1 MKNPLLA
8 IVLLTLSILGSG
20 CKSTDPISG
29 SGKGIPTSFHGESDS
44 LNAAAINWRDYF
56 NNPILLDL
64 IDTALNQNFD
74 ILKAYQRIEAS
85 RAGVRFTK
93 GALLPTVSGYG
104 SLAQRRYGLYTMD
117 GAGNISTYINP
128 DEIVPIHLRDYY
140 LGLQT
145 TWEVD
150 LWGKLRNRKK
160 AATARFFS
168 TIEAKNLIVTT
179 IIAEVANSY
188 YTLQALDNK
197 LEILRENIKLQE
209 DALEV
214 VQTQKEAG
222 ITNEL
227 AVKQFEGQV
236 LNSKN
241 LEKETLQEILETENR
256 INFLLGRYPQPVR
269 RTKEQYK
276 DSLDFMIRVGSPSDL
291 LRNRPDIRQSEQQLQ
306 AAKADVK
313 AAQAAF
319 YPSLNLSGAYG
330 YQAYKTGVLFRS
342 PESIAYTIFGGLTA
356 PLLNRSQIKAEFQNA
371 NASQTEALYNY
382 QESILNGYT
391 EVYNELAKLK
401 RLQEIHDLRT
411 SESLAMSQSVDIST
425 ELFKTGRAT
434 YLEVIISQQKSLE
447 AQLQLVEARKRQN
460 ITKTNIYKALGG
472 GWR

>member
-1 MKNPLLA
+1 MKNLLVV
-8 IVLLTLSILGSG
+8 INITLCILISG
-20 CKSTDPISG
+20 CKSTDPG
-29 SGKGIPTSFHGESDS
+29 SGFSKRIPSSYLGEKDS
-44 LNAAAINWRDYF
+44 LNAAKINWREYF
-56 NNPILLDL
+56 NNPILTDL

-74 ILKAYQRIEAS
+74 VLKSFQRIEAS
-85 RAGVRFTK
+85 RAGVRASI
-93 GALLPTVSGYG
+93 GALLPTVSGFG
-104 SLAQRRYGLYTMD
+104 SVAQRRYGLYTMD

-128 DEIVPIHLRDYY
+128 DEIVPINLRDYY
-140 LGLQT
+140 TGLQT
-145 TWEVD
+145 SWEID
-150 LWGKLRNRKK
+150 IWGKLRNRKK
-160 AATARFFS
+160 SAVARFFGS
-168 TIEAKNLIVTT
+168 IEAKNLIVTN
-179 IIAEVANSY
+179 IIADVANHY
-188 YTLQALDNK
+188 YQLQALDNK

-209 DALEV
+209 NALLI

-227 AVKQFEGQV
+227 AVKQLEGQV

-256 INFLLGRYPQPVR
+256 INFLLGRFPQSVR
-269 RTKEQYK
+269 RDKDQYK
-276 DSLDFMIRVGSPSDL
+276 DSLNFIVNVGAPADL
-291 LRNRPDIRQSEQQLQ
+291 LGNRPDIRQSEFQLK

-319 YPSLNLSGAYG
+319 YPSLNLTGAYG

-371 NASQTEALYNY
+371 NAAQTEALYNY
-382 QESILNGYT
+382 QQSVINGHI

-411 SESLAMSQSVDIST
+411 RESQALSESVDIST
-425 ELFKTGRAT
+425 ELFKSGRAN
-434 YLEVIISQQKSLE
+434 YLEVIISQQKSLD
-447 AQLQLVEARKRQN
+447 AQLLLVEARKRQN